1 MSDADLLAAFPV
13 QAGGSAAGAEAP
25 GSAAGAEGTQWTA
38 KRHGFLAFDNDF
50 FRSGDTA
57 QGVVLLVA
65 PEPIEN
71 AAALEV
77 RLRAVEGVAGGEPR
91 TLWGG
96 NKRLW
101 ERGRDGDAIPAGTS
115 TLPFSLSFPPGL
127 PRSFEQ
133 DSAVAGSKCLV
144 GGGGGA
150 GGKVSGAFVRY
161 SAELVLV
168 GDRAGGGAAAAGG
181 GTDGGAAAGGT
192 TGDDDEVLAV
202 KGQILMCEQQPEPA
216 ALTAPLALA
225 GAKTFLLSKGK
236 LTVTAELQSGGVL
249 TPGVPSPLYV
259 TLDNQ
264 SKRAVS
270 TVRVFL
276 VAELGEAARR
286 ARVLSENYREQ
297 DGCWTADLGMSA
309 EAGGAAAGQA
319 ALALPGSTHGS
330 VTRSAT
336 VSLSYTLVVEAV
348 VPSAMNLQV
357 RMPVTVV
364 EHSRGAALFPDA
376 VVEVAAAAAAPAQ
389 AAPAPEGG
397 ETQTIFASDE
407 ACSL

>member
-1 MSDADLLAAFPV
+1 MNDADLLAAFPV
-13 QAGGSAAGAEAP
+13 QAGGSAAGMASSTE
-25 GSAAGAEGTQWTA
+25 WTA

-65 PEPIEN
+65 PAPIEN

-115 TLPFSLSFPPGL
+115 TLPFSLSLPPGL

-133 DSAVAGSKCLV
+133 GSAVASSKCLV

-150 GGKVSGAFVRY
+150 GGKISGAFIRY

-168 GDRAGGGAAAAGG
+168 GDRAGGGAGG
-181 GTDGGAAAGGT
+181 GTDGGGAAAGGT
-192 TGDDDEVLAV
+192 TGDDDDEVLAV
-202 KGQILMCEQQPEPA
+202 QSRILMCEQQPEPA
-216 ALTAPLALA
+216 ALTTPLALA
-225 GAKTFLLSKGK
+225 GAKSFLMSKGK

-259 TLDNQ
+259 TMDNQ

-276 VAELGEAARR
+276 VAELGEAAHK
-286 ARVLSENYREQ
+286 RVLSENYREQ

-319 ALALPGSTHGS
+319 ALALPSGTHGS
-330 VTRSAT
+330 VTRSAA

-364 EHSRGAALFPDA
+364 EHSRGAALLPDA
-376 VVEVAAAAAAPAQ
+376 LVEVASAEAAPAE
-389 AAPAPEGG
+389 ASPASDGG
-397 ETQTIFASDE
+397 EAQTIFASDE